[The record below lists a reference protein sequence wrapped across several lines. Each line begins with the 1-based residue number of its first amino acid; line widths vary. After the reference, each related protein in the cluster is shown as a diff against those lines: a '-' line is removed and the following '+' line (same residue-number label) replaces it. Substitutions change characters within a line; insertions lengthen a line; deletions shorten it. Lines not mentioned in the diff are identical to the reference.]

1 VDGSFGSLP
10 ACELDVIGVVV
21 VVAGVA
27 LLVGGWLLLRTNG
40 ASWRVGRLLAAA
52 PQRSISEARAMAA
65 RGEPAYV
72 QVHGRIDSAEEFPGD
87 EAQPLVF
94 RRRRLQYR
102 PGGLRTALAG
112 PAGWRTF
119 SDERLAVPFG
129 LSERGERVALDVE
142 SLGDGLVVV
151 PRVSEGRAA
160 ELPPPAEDEHRP
172 TLSPETEVR
181 LRIDQVATTDHGT
194 ACGVLRLLSTGEAA
208 LGPGLG
214 RPLVLTNLD
223 PDEAMRVLG
232 AGQRGR
238 LLGAACLLAVGPVTI
253 AVGLLLLLS
262 ATAVGADPT
271 PGPVGLIAGD
281 PRSEGVGPGLVGS
294 PLGVLVAVVA
304 LGVATAVITAVL
316 ARLLQ
321 RR

>member
-1 VDGSFGSLP
+1 VDGSFGSLS
-10 ACELDVIGVVV
+10 ACEPDVIGLLL
-21 VVAGVA
+21 VVAGVS
-27 LLVGGWLLLRTNG
+27 LLVAGWLLLRTAG

-52 PQRSISEARAMAA
+52 PLRSISEARAMAV

-72 QVHGRIDSAEEFPGD
+72 RVHGRIDSAEEFPGD

-102 PGGLRTALAG
+102 LGGLRAAIGG

-129 LSERGERVALDVE
+129 LADRGEHVDLDVAA
-142 SLGDGLVVV
+142 LGDGLVVV

-160 ELPPPAEDEHRP
+160 ELLPPVEGEHRP

-181 LRIDQVATTDHGT
+181 LRIDHVATTDHGT
-194 ACGVLRLLSTGEAA
+194 ACGVPRLSSTGEAV

-232 AGQRGR
+232 AEQRGR
-238 LLGAACLLAVGPVTI
+238 LLIAA
-253 AVGLLLLLS
+253 GLLV
-262 ATAVGADPT
+262 AAFVVIAI
-271 PGPVGLIAGD
+271 GL
-281 PRSEGVGPGLVGS
+281 PLVV
-294 PLGVLVAVVA
+294 LGW
-304 LGVATAVITAVL
+304 
-316 ARLLQ
+316 
-321 RR
+321 

>member
-1 VDGSFGSLP
+1 M
-10 ACELDVIGVVV
+10 IGFVL
-21 VVAGVA
+21 VVAGLA
-27 LLVGGWLLLRTNG
+27 LLFGGWLLLRTSG

-52 PQRSISEARAMAA
+52 PHRSPSEAYAMAA

-87 EAQPLVF
+87 ETQPLVF

-102 PGGLRTALAG
+102 PSGLRTALAG
-112 PAGWRTF
+112 AVGWRTF

-129 LSERGERVALDVE
+129 LAERGERLALDVE

-160 ELPPPAEDEHRP
+160 ELPPPADGEQRP
-172 TLSPETEVR
+172 SLTPETEVR

-194 ACGVLRLLSTGEAA
+194 ACGVPRLLPTGEAV

-214 RPLVLTNLD
+214 RPLVLTTLD

-238 LLGAACLLAVGPVTI
+238 LLSAASLLVVGPVAI
-253 AVGLLLLLS
+253 AVGLLL
-262 ATAVGADPT
+262 V
-271 PGPVGLIAGD
+271 V
-281 PRSEGVGPGLVGS
+281 
-294 PLGVLVAVVA
+294 LGW
-304 LGVATAVITAVL
+304 
-316 ARLLQ
+316 
-321 RR
+321 

>member
-10 ACELDVIGVVV
+10 VCELDVIGLFL
-21 VVAGVA
+21 VVAGLA
-27 LLVGGWLLLRTNG
+27 LLLGGWLLLRTNG

-52 PQRSISEARAMAA
+52 PQRSLGEAVAMAT

-102 PGGLRTALAG
+102 PSGLRASIAG
-112 PAGWRTF
+112 AAGWRTF

-129 LSERGERVALDVE
+129 LAERGERLDLDVE

-160 ELPPPAEDEHRP
+160 ELPPPSDGEQRP

-194 ACGVLRLLSTGEAA
+194 ACGVPRLLSTGAA
-208 LGPGLG
+208 VLGPGLG

-238 LLGAACLLAVGPVTI
+238 LLGAAGLLVVGPVAI
-253 AVGLLLLLS
+253 AVGLLL
-262 ATAVGADPT
+262 V
-271 PGPVGLIAGD
+271 V
-281 PRSEGVGPGLVGS
+281 
-294 PLGVLVAVVA
+294 LGW
-304 LGVATAVITAVL
+304 
-316 ARLLQ
+316 
-321 RR
+321 